1 MKCIIVCQTNVNM
14 CDLND
19 GTSRTSAQ
27 NGDIKGT
34 KILSFLLPMRT
45 AGRMGLL
52 NKNFGQQTKVIIFT
66 DFPSEVQD

>member
-1 MKCIIVCQTNVNM
+1 MH
-14 CDLND
+14 DLND

-27 NGDIKGT
+27 NGDIKDT
-34 KILSFLLPMRT
+34 KILSLLLPMGT

-52 NKNFGQQTKVIIFT
+52 NKNFGQQTKVIVFT